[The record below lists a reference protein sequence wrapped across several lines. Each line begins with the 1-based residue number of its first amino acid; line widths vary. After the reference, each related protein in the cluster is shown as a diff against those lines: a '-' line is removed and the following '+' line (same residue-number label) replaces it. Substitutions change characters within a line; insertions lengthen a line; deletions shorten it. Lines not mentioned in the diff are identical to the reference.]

1 MKKILK
7 TVSLLLLLTIGVLT
21 YTGIYF
27 DIPREKLEI
36 KYATGAS
43 QFLDLPDGARIH
55 FRDEGEVNKPV
66 IILLHGFNGSLL
78 NFERLVPLLANDF
91 RLVSLDLPGFGLTGA
106 IPSGNYTTN
115 SYMDT
120 VTSIT
125 NYLGINKFSIAGN
138 SMGGGVAWRYAIEYP
153 NKVEG
158 LILLASSGVMT
169 REDRDRFE
177 QRKDNSPIVWR
188 LMGSSIIKK
197 SLIYY
202 TPKFFATQ
210 GLKTSVFNQELATE
224 EYARQFHDLILLEGS
239 RKAILSMGFGS
250 RDRMYGPEIFKKI
263 AAPTLVIHGKE
274 DNIIGV
280 ESSESF
286 EKNIKHVEVKVYLET
301 GHLPMYE
308 DPKRTANDIIK
319 FLNIK
324 LNNSRPS
331 E

>member
-7 TVSLLLLLTIGVLT
+7 TVSLLLLLAIGVLT

-66 IILLHGFNGSLL
+66 IVLLHGFNGSLL

-91 RLVSLDLPGFGLTGA
+91 RLISLDLPGFGLTGA
-106 IPSGNYTTN
+106 IHSGNYTTN

-177 QRKDNSPIVWR
+177 QRKDNSPIVWN
-188 LMGSSIIKK
+188 K
-197 SLIYY
+197 
-202 TPKFFATQ
+202 
-210 GLKTSVFNQELATE
+210 
-224 EYARQFHDLILLEGS
+224 
-239 RKAILSMGFGS
+239 
-250 RDRMYGPEIFKKI
+250 
-263 AAPTLVIHGKE
+263 
-274 DNIIGV
+274 
-280 ESSESF
+280 
-286 EKNIKHVEVKVYLET
+286 
-301 GHLPMYE
+301 
-308 DPKRTANDIIK
+308 
-319 FLNIK
+319 
-324 LNNSRPS
+324 
-331 E
+331 

>member
-1 MKKILK
+1 MKKVLK
-7 TVSLLLLLTIGVLT
+7 TTSLFLLLSIGILIF
-21 YTGIYF
+21 TGIYF
-27 DIPREKLEI
+27 DIQREKLET

-55 FRDEGEVNKPV
+55 FRDEGKTDKPAIV
-66 IILLHGFNGSLL
+66 LLHGFNGSLL
-78 NFERLVPLLANDF
+78 NFERLVPLLANNF

-106 IPSGNYTTN
+106 TPNADYTTKN
-115 SYMDT
+115 
-120 VTSIT
+120 
-125 NYLGINKFSIAGN
+125 
-138 SMGGGVAWRYAIEYP
+138 EYP
-153 NKVEG
+153 SKVEG

-169 REDRDRFE
+169 KEDRDRFE

-188 LMGSSIIKK
+188 LMGSSVIKK
-197 SLIYY
+197 ILMYY
-202 TPKFFATQ
+202 TPRFFAAQ
-210 GLKTSVFNQELATE
+210 GLKASVFNQELATK
-224 EYARQFHDLILLEGS
+224 EYARQFHDLTLLEGS

-263 AAPTLVIHGKE
+263 IAPTLVIHGKE

-286 EKNIKHVEVKVYLET
+286 KKNIKHVEVKVYLDT

-319 FLNIK
+319 FLNIE
-324 LNNSRPS
+324 LNNSRS
-331 E
+331 NE